1 MFIDWNAVKMLIHF
15 TLANGFKAIPMKSE
29 KVFFFFFFFF
39 EIDKLLLKFIWKCK
53 ILGMAEATLGKKM
66 KDLYHLILMS
76 PVNLWLSRECG
87 TGIKIVIK
95 ISGTE

>member
-1 MFIDWNAVKMLIHF
+1 MFIDWNAVEMLIHV
-15 TLANGFKAIPMKSE
+15 TLANGFKAIPTKSE
-29 KVFFFFFFFF
+29 KFFFFFFF
-39 EIDKLLLKFIWKCK
+39 EIDKLLLKFIRKCK
-53 ILGMAEATLGKKM
+53 ILRMAEATLGKKM

>member
-1 MFIDWNAVKMLIHF
+1 MFIDWNAVKMLIHV
-15 TLANGFKAIPMKSE
+15 TLANGFKAIPTKSE
-29 KVFFFFFFFF
+29 KVFFFFFF
-39 EIDKLLLKFIWKCK
+39 EIDKLLLKFIRKCK
-53 ILGMAEATLGKKM
+53 ILRMAEATLGKKM